1 MFFLVL
7 AYLGCPGQMTVKWL
21 LLLLLLFKCEEA
33 RILHVDKKCCYFLF
47 RTVFVVYVLLC
58 MLFISSDRFFLKQ
71 LEEERIEELANTG
84 LS

>member
-1 MFFLVL
+1 MFFSGTGL
-7 AYLGCPGQMTVKWL
+7 PGLSRQMTVKW
-21 LLLLLLFKCEEA
+21 LLLLFKCEEA
-33 RILHVDKKCCYFLF
+33 RILHVDRKCCYFLF

>member
-7 AYLGCPGQMTVKWL
+7 AYLGCPGQMTVKW

-47 RTVFVVYVLLC
+47 RTVFVVYLLLC